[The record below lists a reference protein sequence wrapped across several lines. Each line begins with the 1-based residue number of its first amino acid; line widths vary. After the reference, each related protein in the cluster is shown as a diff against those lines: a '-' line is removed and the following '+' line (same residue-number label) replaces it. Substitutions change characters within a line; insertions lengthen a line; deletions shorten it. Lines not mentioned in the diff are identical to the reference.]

1 MSLKLES
8 TPEFFGVSDSE
19 FKHRSIDNVL
29 HVPNEKK
36 FSHIINGEHYRSHNI
51 RSDST
56 ENIACR
62 IARKNPDI
70 AVTYNQQKHREIT
83 DILQYKVNSSYH
95 AFIRCGSISCENILK
110 KLKIIIKHIRQ
121 QARAYLHVR
130 YQPVNQTILINGH
143 EPNCPTL
150 FSTSMVY
157 LHSSNKYFIRY
168 HTELGKIELPII
180 NSTIICNLPNCYLP
194 LDSLELFIEIISPSP
209 IPIPLYMTTDV
220 CRLVDMDFTHT
231 MTLYHSRHDALRN
244 HNHPIQSLIC
254 ILHLD
259 RSNRYPDEFNDRA
272 CLHMTQ
278 SCDLPLIKGMSLQSY
293 VRQFFYNMYISESP
307 HGVPRLVQGGFFDI
321 PTDYIAKKIEYLAS
335 LLIRS
340 QEELDQQEQEHKS
353 HQGQSS
359 LHSLIDEVQEF
370 IKSCRSCDERWFL
383 TG

>member
-8 TPEFFGVSDSE
+8 TPEFFGILDSE
-19 FKHRSIDNVL
+19 FKHRSTDNVL
-29 HVPNEKK
+29 HIPNEKK
-36 FSHIINGEHYRSHNI
+36 FSHIINGEHYRKHNI
-51 RSDST
+51 LSDST

-70 AVTYNQQKHREIT
+70 AVTFSQQKHREIS

-95 AFIRCGSISCENILK
+95 TFIQCHFHTYGNILK

-130 YQPVNQTILINGH
+130 YKQSNQTILINGH

-168 HTELGKIELPII
+168 HMELGKIELPII
-180 NSTIICNLPNCYLP
+180 NSTIICNLPTCYLP
-194 LDSLELFIEIISPSP
+194 LDSLELFIEIVSTSP
-209 IPIPLYMTTDV
+209 IPVPLYMTTDV
-220 CRLVDMDFTHT
+220 CCLVDMDFIHT
-231 MTLYHSRHDALRN
+231 MTLFHSYHNKLREY
-244 HNHPIQSLIC
+244 NHPIQSLIC

-259 RSNRYPDEFNDRA
+259 RNNHYSDELRDGA
-272 CLHMTQ
+272 YLHMTQ

-293 VRQFFYNMYISESP
+293 VRQFFYNMYISESSY
-307 HGVPRLVQGGFFDI
+307 GVPRLVQGDFFDI
-321 PTDYIAKKIEYLAS
+321 PTDYIVKKIEYLAS
-335 LLIRS
+335 LLIHS
-340 QEELDQQEQEHKS
+340 QEELDQQEQEQKS
-353 HQGQSS
+353 QQGQSS